1 MHPILIKFA
10 DLTLHTYGVML
21 ASGFLLAV
29 VVAMKEARRTGQ
41 DPNQVMDLAF
51 YVLIGALA
59 GSRLFYVLGN
69 WSEFQDRPIEIVQF
83 WRGGL
88 VYYGGLIFAFLI
100 SFWYVRKHGLSFQ
113 KLGDLTAPSIAI
125 GQTLGRLGCFS
136 AGCCYGAP
144 TNSFLGC
151 TFSDELTLAP
161 RGIPLH
167 PTQLYESA
175 ATFAIFW
182 VLVFMRRRERFQGK
196 IFWYYLL
203 FYSVARFLM
212 EFYRGDPRGWLIP
225 DVLSTAQATGIPVF
239 LLAVFMLLR
248 KKAATA

>member
-1 MHPILIKFA
+1 MHPILIRFA
-10 DLTLHTYGVML
+10 DITLHTYGVML
-21 ASGFLLAV
+21 AGGFLLALF
-29 VVAMKEARRTGQ
+29 VALREARRTGQ
-41 DPNQVMDLAF
+41 DPNQILDLGF
-51 YVLIGALA
+51 YILIGALG

-69 WSEFQDRPIEIVQF
+69 WSEFRDNPIEVVKF
-83 WRGGL
+83 WHGGL
-88 VYYGGLIFAFLI
+88 VFYGGLIFAFLI
-100 SFWYVRKHGLSFQ
+100 AFWYVRKHSLSFP
-113 KLGDLTAPSIAI
+113 KLGDLAAPSIAI

-151 TFSDELTLAP
+151 TFTDELSLAP

-175 ATFAIFW
+175 ATFGIFLA
-182 VLVFMRRRERFQGK
+182 LVVMRRKERFQGK

-203 FYSVARFLM
+203 FYSIARFLI
-212 EFYRGDPRGWLIP
+212 EFLRGDPRGWFIP
-225 DVLSTAQATGIPVF
+225 EVLSTAQAIGIPVF

-248 KKAATA
+248 KKPAKA